1 MPYAVTLPLDDA
13 AAARVKRMWRAL
25 ADQTGDDSA
34 IRLGYS
40 PHITLTILADT
51 AQVGELEELTFRAAR
66 DWEPLSVTL
75 AGVGVFPGVPPVI
88 WAAPIATQQLL
99 AIHASLYA
107 AVASL
112 PVHPHYYPTAWVP
125 HITLSKEGQAPAAMS
140 IEAVT
145 SVWEGPIIAR
155 LERIE
160 LVKFRPVETLRSEAL
175 RQKL

>member
-1 MPYAVTLPLDDA
+1 MPYAITLPLDDA
-13 AAARVKRMWRAL
+13 AAGHINRMWRAL
-25 ADQTGDDSA
+25 AEQTGDDSE

-51 AQVGELEELTFRAAR
+51 APVGEIEDIAFRVAR
-66 DWEPLSVTL
+66 DWEALSVTL

-88 WAAPIATQQLL
+88 WAAPTVTQQLL

-107 AVASL
+107 ALASL
-112 PVHPHYYPTAWVP
+112 PVHPHYQPAAWVP
-125 HITLSKEGQAPAAMS
+125 HVTLTKENQAPAARS

-145 SVWEGPIIAR
+145 SVWEGPITAR

-160 LVKFRPVETLRSEAL
+160 LVKFRPVEILRSEAL
-175 RQKL
+175 RSKL